1 MRHKAIEP
9 GLLRVFRYFA
19 GIAVI
24 YFAFIAAYAIIS
36 TGEFFSPPQ
45 IGTYLNLATFSLL
58 TLYLSWDWLRRKLKA
73 FYLPI
78 ALGVA
83 TLYPIVN
90 MLLFFPGQQQNDLIS
105 VIIAS
110 WSLFPILL
118 IPLVLIAWQ
127 YGFRMVLAFT
137 AFTAIFSVAVV
148 WSAVG
153 VINLE
158 TIPILGIP
166 FIQAFAFGT
175 VGHIV
180 TRLMDSQKEQRK
192 KLVQANIKLA
202 EYARTQEQLAIS
214 RERNRLARELH
225 DTLAHTLSGLTVN
238 LEAIKLTV
246 REDPQEAQHLIDEAL
261 NNTRF
266 GLAETRRALKAL
278 RPQRLEELGLGMA
291 IMNLAEDAAKRAGA
305 ELDMDVD
312 IVLPEFPP
320 DVEQGIYRLTQEAL
334 QNIVKHAEAQHI
346 TVRLKCR
353 QRTLTL
359 EVRDDGKGI
368 SDELKDGT
376 DSMGVNLMKER
387 AELIGGELEISSV
400 PQKGTMV
407 RLTMESNYGASINL

>member
-1 MRHKAIEP
+1 MKNKAIEP
-9 GLLRVFRYFA
+9 GLLRVFRYFS
-19 GIAVI
+19 GIAVV
-24 YFAFIAAYAIIS
+24 YFAFIAIYAIIS
-36 TGEFFSPPQ
+36 TSEFFSPPQ

-58 TLYLSWDWLRRKLKA
+58 AVYLSWDWLRRKLRA
-73 FYLPI
+73 LYLPI
-78 ALGVA
+78 ALIVA
-83 TLYPIVN
+83 TLFPIVN

-127 YGFRMVLAFT
+127 YGFKMVIVFT
-137 AFTAIFSVAVV
+137 GFTAIFGIAVV
-148 WSAVG
+148 WNAVG

-180 TRLMDSQKEQRK
+180 TRLIDSQKEQRK
-192 KLVQANIKLA
+192 KLVRANIKLA

-225 DTLAHTLSGLTVN
+225 DTLAHTMSGLTVN
-238 LEAIKLTV
+238 LEAIKLTI
-246 REDPQEAQHLIDEAL
+246 REDPLEAQHLIDEAL
-261 NNTRF
+261 YNTRF

-278 RPQRLEELGLGMA
+278 RPQRLEVLGLGMA

-305 ELDMDVD
+305 ELELDVD
-312 IVLPEFPP
+312 FNLPDFPP
-320 DVEQGIYRLTQEAL
+320 DVEQGIYRLTQESL

-346 TVRLKCR
+346 SVRLKCSN
-353 QRTLTL
+353 RTLLL

-368 SDELKDGT
+368 NNSFVEGD

-387 AELIGGELEISSV
+387 AELIGGELDISSV
-400 PQKGTMV
+400 PDKGTLV
-407 RLTMESNYGASINL
+407 RFTMELKYDPGLNL